1 MAKSKKT
8 KRDVDTV
15 VAEALDRFEESQGAT
30 EQNRREAEEDI
41 RFGRLGEQW
50 PAKVRRQREAE
61 GRPVLTIN
69 RMPAF
74 IRQVVN
80 DSRQNKPSIQV
91 VPTDSGADVDTA
103 EVIGGLIRSIQQGS
117 NAEVAYDTALEQAV
131 SSGFGFFRICLD
143 YVHEDSFD
151 MEAKIERV
159 ANPLAVHWDSS
170 TTKFDASDWEYGFVS
185 EWITKAQFE
194 QKYPGKEV
202 VSFEGDDSDR
212 IQDDYLAAESVR
224 VAEYFLRSMHKRKIV
239 QLSDGQVVR
248 EDELKK
254 PVEIGPGVSVPLI
267 DLYAA
272 QGITPTRD
280 RMADYYKVVRRVLSG
295 AEVLEEEDWPGSTI
309 PICPVWGDEVIVD
322 GRRHFRSLIRDA
334 RDPQMM
340 FNFWRSS
347 STELVALAPRAP
359 FIAQVGAIP
368 QGPEGEK
375 WRTANTRSHPY
386 LLHNAGTNPPQRQP
400 FPGVPAGN
408 IQEALNAADDMKAI
422 VGIYDSQL
430 GARSNET
437 SGKAII
443 ARQRESDNSTFHF
456 IDNLSRAIQYCGRCL
471 VEIIPSVYSQ
481 RETIRILGDD
491 MAPKVVKLAQES
503 AAQQGEDTPNDDPN
517 NRLYDFTIGKYDVVV
532 KTGPSFATKREEAA
546 AAMTELI
553 RAYPPA
559 APIMGDKLM
568 EMLDFP
574 GSQEIAKRMQKMLP
588 PQLQDG
594 QDGRPQGLPPEIQQQ
609 IQQGTELIEQ
619 LQQENA
625 QLKMQAQGDQIDA
638 QVKMQELQLKA
649 REMELRATEAQ
660 KEFEIKVAELR
671 LKEAEIMGK
680 VQSEQAS
687 REFEAQRMDRE
698 DMRAQQ
704 AAQAVPATPVE
715 PPHKEPD
722 QGAIL
727 TASAL
732 QAVAAALEK
741 VNAPRKLVRDPKTG
755 AALGVEPA

>member
-15 VAEALDRFEESQGAT
+15 VSEALDRFEESQGAT

-117 NAEVAYDTALEQAV
+117 NAEVAYDTALENSV
-131 SSGFGFFRICLD
+131 SCGFGFFRICLD

-151 MEAKIERV
+151 MEARIERV

-224 VAEYFLRSMHKRKIV
+224 VAEYFLRTMHKRKIV
-239 QLSDGQVVR
+239 QLSNGEVVR
-248 EDELKK
+248 EEDLKK
-254 PVEIGPGVSVPLI
+254 PVEVGEGVSVPLI

-280 RMADYYKVVRRVLSG
+280 REAEYYKVVRRVLSG
-295 AEVLEEEDWPGSTI
+295 ADVLEQEDWPGSTI

-456 IDNLSRAIQYCGRCL
+456 IDNLSRAIQYAGRCL

-503 AAQQGEDTPNDDPN
+503 AAQQGQDTPNDDPN

-574 GSQEIAKRMQKMLP
+574 GAQEIAKRMQKMLP

-609 IQQGTELIEQ
+609 IQQGTELIQ
-619 LQQENA
+619 KLQQENA
-625 QLKMQAQGDQIDA
+625 QMKGDMSKTMIEAQTKG
-638 QVKMQELQLKA
+638 KELEFKA
-649 REMELRATEAQ
+649 RE
-660 KEFEIKVAELR
+660 AELTNAIKAR
-671 LKEAEIMGK
+671 ELSLKEIELQMKAAEM
-680 VQSEQAS
+680 
-687 REFEAQRMDRE
+687 
-698 DMRAQQ
+698 Q
-704 AAQAVPATPVE
+704 AAQMT
-715 PPHKEPD
+715 
-722 QGAIL
+722 Q
-727 TASAL
+727 
-732 QAVAAALEK
+732 QAVAGADVEQKNAVTGLAQLVQQALGAATESNAATQQAFMAALSELK
-741 VNAPRKLVRDPKTG
+741 DTMSRPKTIIRG
-755 AALGVEPA
+755 PDGRAMGVQ